1 MEKTP
6 QVLNKLW
13 KIVKEQYKIKEFL
26 GKGCY
31 GEVIR
36 AEHRITKEVVAIKMI
51 YCDLRRVTDCRNV
64 LREIQIMQQFTKMK
78 GNVFTTKLKDIII
91 DEQYNSIQTIND
103 LPAIFLV
110 MDYHKLDL
118 RKMIKI

>member
-1 MEKTP
+1 
-6 QVLNKLW
+6 
-13 KIVKEQYKIKEFL
+13 
-26 GKGCY
+26 
-31 GEVIR
+31 
-36 AEHRITKEVVAIKMI
+36 
-51 YCDLRRVTDCRNV
+51 
-64 LREIQIMQQFTKMK
+64 MQQFTKMK

-91 DEQYNSIQTIND
+91 DEQYNSIQTIDD